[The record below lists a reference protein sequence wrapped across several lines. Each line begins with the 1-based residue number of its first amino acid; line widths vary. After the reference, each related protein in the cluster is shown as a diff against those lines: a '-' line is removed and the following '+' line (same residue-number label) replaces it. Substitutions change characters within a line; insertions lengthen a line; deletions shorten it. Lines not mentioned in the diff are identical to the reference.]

1 MAWGEKDG
9 WLPVVRSG
17 FQSVGKTQPGRPAI
31 QLDVKRILNRI
42 QRFAGFV
49 YRDIRFA
56 DDRPD
61 APIEV
66 RIEPHASIPAR
77 CSSCRKPCAGYD
89 RLPQRRWRFVP
100 FWGIA
105 VFFLYAARRVA
116 CPEHG
121 VVVEHL
127 PWSDGKSPV
136 SIPMMR
142 FLSTW
147 AKRLSWRETARIFRT
162 SWETVYRSVEW
173 AVEWGLA
180 HRSLSGVRSIGI
192 DEIHWGKGKRAANF
206 LTVIYQ
212 IDAGSRRLLWV
223 GAKRTKATLRQG
235 LDVLGS
241 EVVAGLRFVCSD
253 MWKPYL
259 SVIAERASKALH
271 VIDRFHISLH
281 LNKAL
286 DQVRRAE
293 SSRLRGRPAAQKLKK
308 MRWKLLRR
316 GSRVRGKAREKLES
330 LLASKMA
337 TGRAWNLKE
346 AFREFWR
353 YRSVWYAG
361 AFLDYWCSRV
371 MRSRIEPM
379 KKVARMLRAHEEPIL
394 NWFRAKGEISN
405 GAVEGLNNK
414 IRVVTRRAYGYR
426 TFRGME
432 LALYHNLGRL
442 PDPPTTH
449 EFC

>member
-1 MAWGEKDG
+1 M
-9 WLPVVRSG
+9 
-17 FQSVGKTQPGRPAI
+17 
-31 QLDVKRILNRI
+31 NRI
-42 QRFAGFV
+42 QRFAGFI

-66 RIEPHASIPAR
+66 RIEPHASIPAK
-77 CSSCRKPCAGYD
+77 CSSCRKLCAGYD

-100 FWGIA
+100 LWGIA

-121 VVVEHL
+121 VVVEHI

-147 AKRLSWRETARIFRT
+147 AKRLSWRESARIFRT
-162 SWETVYRSVEW
+162 SWEAVYRSVEW

-206 LTVIYQ
+206 LTLIYQ

-241 EVVAGLRFVCSD
+241 KVVAGLRFVCSD

-293 SSRLRGRPAAQKLKK
+293 SSRLRGRPGAQKLKK

-353 YRSVWYAG
+353 YRSAWYAG